1 MPEPFKSLTSKCLVL
16 SQANIDTDTAIG
28 TQARRHRQSRFVS
41 STHRLVVVNTP
52 SPQTAQLNP
61 DRAGLSAD
69 TMDKLKS
76 GAFRVTGLFKRNDDG
91 LHSVLQ
97 KRSTRSGRST
107 RSDPF
112 VDGPQMEEV
121 S

>member
-1 MPEPFKSLTSKCLVL
+1 
-16 SQANIDTDTAIG
+16 
-28 TQARRHRQSRFVS
+28 
-41 STHRLVVVNTP
+41 
-52 SPQTAQLNP
+52 
-61 DRAGLSAD
+61 
-69 TMDKLKS
+69 MDKLKF
-76 GAFRVTGLFKRNDDG
+76 GASRVTGLFKRNDDG

-121 S
+121 SWVACAGRQIDEHVSWMLDGM